1 MSHNISNEVI
11 GGKSTRRRMVCCNC
25 GNFQMP
31 SRKQRASRFRPIC
44 IHCGYSR
51 FEPSEGSLL
60 HAEIA
65 AVQLVKGNARIT
77 DSGQKVI

>member
-1 MSHNISNEVI
+1 MSHISDEVI

-25 GNFQMP
+25 GKFQMP
-31 SRKQRASRFRPIC
+31 SRRQRASRFRPTC
-44 IHCGYSR
+44 RYCGCSR

-65 AVQLVKGNARIT
+65 VVQETKRNARKM
-77 DSGQKVI
+77 DSGQNIL